1 MSSVYFTDA
10 IETCL
15 RRYATFE
22 GRAIRS
28 EYWFFLLFT
37 ILASIGGALLDA
49 AIFPDDFVASPLN
62 TLVSLAL
69 LLPSLAAGVR
79 RLHDS
84 NRNGWW
90 LLIGILPL
98 VGWLVLLI
106 WLCRRGD
113 AGPNRFGPDPL
124 ASSFLASV
132 RIA

>member
-1 MSSVYFTDA
+1 MYFTDA

-28 EYWFFLLFT
+28 EYWFFVLFT
-37 ILASIGGALLDA
+37 ILASIGSALLDA
-49 AIFPDDFVASPLN
+49 AFFVDIVDIVVSPLN

-69 LLPSLAAGVR
+69 LLPSLAVGVR

-84 NRNGWW
+84 NRSGWW
-90 LLIGILPL
+90 LLIGIVPL
-98 VGWLVLLI
+98 VGWLILLI

-113 AGPNRFGPDPL
+113 AGPNRFGPNPL
-124 ASSFLASV
+124 AGSFFAD
-132 RIA
+132 AHAA